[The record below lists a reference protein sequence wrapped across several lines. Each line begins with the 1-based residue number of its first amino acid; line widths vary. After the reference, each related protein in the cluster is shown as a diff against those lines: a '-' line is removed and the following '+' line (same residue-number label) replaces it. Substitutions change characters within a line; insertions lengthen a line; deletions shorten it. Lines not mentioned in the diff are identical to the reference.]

1 MFQGINKFFDDLMK
15 DLDKFCDGNSLCV
28 FLIIMILGFLVCKY
42 FNVSGFSSGDNNL
55 MEKDSFKESDG
66 PSPAN
71 SQQMEEYVPIG
82 LKPSS
87 RRPDKVPPSL
97 ESQMKLMGSP
107 QPMMKGMQQKQ
118 QLLIQDGSIVR
129 PFNEIWNPGFTPV
142 DMMFQGAVAL
152 DKLGYG
158 PMGKDRPMAPTL
170 KQAEAPKLK
179 GEKAAGAG
187 GEATLVLLYAP
198 WCGHSKKM
206 LPDYEKVKS
215 DYHGKEINGTTMN
228 IVMYDSDVD
237 KDKVKEY
244 KVRGFPTLFYEKDG
258 ERQPFNPRDYDGI
271 VAELER
277 LNA

>member
-28 FLIIMILGFLVCKY
+28 FLIIMVLGFLVCKY

-55 MEKDSFKESDG
+55 IESDSFKESDG

-87 RRPDKVPPSL
+87 RRPDKVPSSL

-129 PFNEIWNPGFTPV
+129 PFNEIWNAGYTPV
-142 DMMFQGAVAL
+142 DMMFQGAVAP

-158 PMGKDRPMAPTL
+158 PMGKDRPMAP
-170 KQAEAPKLK
+170 
-179 GEKAAGAG
+179 
-187 GEATLVLLYAP
+187 
-198 WCGHSKKM
+198 
-206 LPDYEKVKS
+206 
-215 DYHGKEINGTTMN
+215 
-228 IVMYDSDVD
+228 
-237 KDKVKEY
+237 
-244 KVRGFPTLFYEKDG
+244 
-258 ERQPFNPRDYDGI
+258 
-271 VAELER
+271 
-277 LNA
+277 

>member
-28 FLIIMILGFLVCKY
+28 FLIIMVLGFLVCKY

-55 MEKDSFKESDG
+55 IESDSFKESDG

-87 RRPDKVPPSL
+87 RRPDKVPSSL

-129 PFNEIWNPGFTPV
+129 PFNEIWNAGYTPV
-142 DMMFQGAVAL
+142 DMMFQGAVAP

-179 GEKAAGAG
+179 GEKTAGAG

>member
-1 MFQGINKFFDDLMK
+1 MFKSVDKFFDDLMK
-15 DLDKFCDGNSLCV
+15 DLNKFCNGNSLCV
-28 FLIIMILGFLVCKY
+28 FLIIMVLGFMVCKY
-42 FNVSGFSSGDNNL
+42 FNISGFSVDNL
-55 MEKDSFKESDG
+55 MDFNDDSNEKVV
-66 PSPAN
+66 PSN
-71 SQQMEEYVPIG
+71 KQQQMEEYVPIG

-97 ESQMKLMGSP
+97 ESQMKLMGPP

-118 QLLIQDGSIVR
+118 QLLIQDGSIVL
-129 PFNEIWNPGFTPV
+129 PFNEVWNPGYTPV
-142 DMMFQGAVAL
+142 DAMFQGAIAP

-170 KQAEAPKLK
+170 KQDKAPKMK
-179 GEKAAGAG
+179 GSPGSG
-187 GEATLVLLYAP
+187 GEATLVLVYAP

-244 KVRGFPTLFYEKDG
+244 KVRGFPTLIYEKDG
-258 ERQPFNPRDYDGI
+258 ERKPFNPRDYDGI
-271 VAELER
+271 VAELEK